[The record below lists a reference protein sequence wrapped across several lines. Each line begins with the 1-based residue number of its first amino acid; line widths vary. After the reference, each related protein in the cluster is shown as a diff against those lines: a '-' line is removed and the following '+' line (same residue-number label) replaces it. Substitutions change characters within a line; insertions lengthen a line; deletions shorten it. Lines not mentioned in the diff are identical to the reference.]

1 MEKATFGAGCFWGVE
16 ADFRSVVGNIELEQ
30 YRAVAARKLG
40 AGRARLER
48 LYRDLYERA
57 KSARMWASVYDNA
70 SLVLGSYAGPRSSA
84 SAKEKQAAK
93 AILTML
99 RTFAHPEDRP

>member
-1 MEKATFGAGCFWGVE
+1 
-16 ADFRSVVGNIELEQ
+16 
-30 YRAVAARKLG
+30 
-40 AGRARLER
+40 
-48 LYRDLYERA
+48 
-57 KSARMWASVYDNA
+57 MWASVYDNA

-93 AILTML
+93 ALLTML